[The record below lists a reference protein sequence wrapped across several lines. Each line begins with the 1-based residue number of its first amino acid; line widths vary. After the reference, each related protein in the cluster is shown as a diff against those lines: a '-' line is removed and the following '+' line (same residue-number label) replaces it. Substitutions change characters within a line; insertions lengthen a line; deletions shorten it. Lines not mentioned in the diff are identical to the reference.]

1 MDRTKRISERI
12 EKISKL
18 LEEIKEDLALIDEE
32 SKRKPP
38 AGRKPSRTEII
49 PSDEEMKNLYERF
62 YEDFVQNRRDEITKS
77 IEQKSKKFL
86 AVFCKANNLPI
97 DGAKASKKRITE
109 EVLNWLSQRKAIAAE
124 VR

>member
-1 MDRTKRISERI
+1 MDMTKRILERV

-18 LEEIKEDLALIDEE
+18 LEEVKEDLASIEEE

-38 AGRKPSRTEII
+38 RRTSRTEVI
-49 PSDEEMKNLYERF
+49 PGDEEMKNLYELF
-62 YEDFVQNRRDEITKS
+62 YEDFVQNRRDEIAKA

-86 AVFCKANNLPI
+86 AVFCKVNNLPI

-109 EVLNWLSQRKAIAAE
+109 EVLNWLSQRKAITSE